1 MQKKTFSSVKFG
13 HMNLFGLSSC
23 FRYWALNGCFLFIL
37 CPSCHII
44 PQKVFLKIILSRE
57 NCSMWLLWS
66 VGLSVD
72 LFSICVKRVLN
83 VSPSAV
89 ALGAPVSSSSAFCS
103 TNSVRARL
111 VPLALSELAH
121 HLMVLVAQNTG
132 QEEGSFV
139 RAPCLK
145 APPGPALPVD
155 GHVPLPFR
163 TGTTLAA
170 PCPGPCWWRL
180 GCSMV
185 PWCVG
190 VVA

>member
-1 MQKKTFSSVKFG
+1 MQKQSKR
-13 HMNLFGLSSC
+13 M
-23 FRYWALNGCFLFIL
+23 FLFIHSRPFL
-37 CPSCHII
+37 PHNFS
-44 PQKVFLKIILSRE
+44 KVFFSNIILSWE

-66 VGLSVD
+66 VGHSVALD

-83 VSPSAV
+83 ISPSAV
-89 ALGAPVSSSSAFCS
+89 ALGAPVSSSSAF
-103 TNSVRARL
+103 TPTHRGSVRAGL
-111 VPLALSELAH
+111 VPLALSELPH

-155 GHVPLPFR
+155 GHVPLPLR
-163 TGTTLAA
+163 SGTPLAA

-185 PWCVG
+185 PWCIG